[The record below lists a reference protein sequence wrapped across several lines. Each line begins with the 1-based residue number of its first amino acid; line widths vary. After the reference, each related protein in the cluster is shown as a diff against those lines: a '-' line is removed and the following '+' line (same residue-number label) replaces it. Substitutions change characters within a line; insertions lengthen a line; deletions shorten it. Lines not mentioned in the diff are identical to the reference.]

1 MDVIYL
7 DSLFGLNLLID
18 YCLVLASARVCGVVL
33 RRWRYALAALIG
45 ALYAALMVLP
55 GCGWLANGAMK
66 LALGAAM
73 ALIAFGGE
81 AHLARCT
88 VVFFAVS
95 AAFGGAVY
103 AASMLAGVSPG
114 SGALVTVSGR
124 VLALSFAACYAAVSL
139 VFRRRAKAADRE
151 VRTVTVTLAGRSV
164 TLKALRDSGND
175 LHDPVS
181 GLPAAVVERAAVL
194 PLFPALHALPDD
206 AVQTLEALSALPE
219 CTGRVVLL
227 PYRAVGVAGA
237 LLPAFRPDSVRI
249 DGMPEPMLLALSAQ
263 ALTSDGAFAM
273 VLPPKKLRRGFR
285 AKTTGKTTYAL
296 GGAAAAAA
304 RQRAGAVL
312 HRRERHHARPA
323 RPRGR
328 AAGYPGARRR
338 ERGGRFPAHRAQP
351 AAGGVHR
358 APV

>member
-18 YCLVLASARVCGVVL
+18 YCLVLVSARVCGVVL

-55 GCGWLANGAMK
+55 GFGWLANGMMK

-81 AHLARCT
+81 AHLVRCT

-114 SGALVTVSGR
+114 SGALVTVSG
-124 VLALSFAACYAAVSL
+124 AACYAAVSL
-139 VFRRRAKAADRE
+139 VFRRRARAADRE

-164 TLKALRDSGND
+164 TLRALRDSGND

-194 PLFPALHALPDD
+194 PLFPAVRALPDD
-206 AVQTLEALSALPE
+206 AVQALEALSALPE

-227 PYRAVGVAGA
+227 PYRAVGVTGA
-237 LLPAFRPDSVRI
+237 LLPAFRPDSVKI
-249 DGMPEPMLLALSAQ
+249 DGAAEPMLLALSAQ

-273 VLPPKKLRRGFR
+273 VLPPKS
-285 AKTTGKTTYAL
+285 
-296 GGAAAAAA
+296 
-304 RQRAGAVL
+304 
-312 HRRERHHARPA
+312 
-323 RPRGR
+323 
-328 AAGYPGARRR
+328 
-338 ERGGRFPAHRAQP
+338 
-351 AAGGVHR
+351 
-358 APV
+358 

>member
-33 RRWRYALAALIG
+33 HRWRYALAALIG

-81 AHLARCT
+81 AHLVRCT

-124 VLALSFAACYAAVSL
+124 VLALSFAACYAAVS
-139 VFRRRAKAADRE
+139 
-151 VRTVTVTLAGRSV
+151 
-164 TLKALRDSGND
+164 LKALRDSGND

-273 VLPPKKLRRGFR
+273 VLPPKN
-285 AKTTGKTTYAL
+285 
-296 GGAAAAAA
+296 
-304 RQRAGAVL
+304 
-312 HRRERHHARPA
+312 
-323 RPRGR
+323 
-328 AAGYPGARRR
+328 
-338 ERGGRFPAHRAQP
+338 
-351 AAGGVHR
+351 
-358 APV
+358 

>member
-18 YCLVLASARVCGVVL
+18 YCLVLVSARVCGVVL

-55 GCGWLANGAMK
+55 GFGWLANGMMK

-81 AHLARCT
+81 AHLVRCT

-139 VFRRRAKAADRE
+139 VFRRRARAADRE

-164 TLKALRDSGND
+164 TLRALRDSGND

-194 PLFPALHALPDD
+194 PLFPAVRALPD
-206 AVQTLEALSALPE
+206 
-219 CTGRVVLL
+219 G
-227 PYRAVGVAGA
+227 AGA
-237 LLPAFRPDSVRI
+237 
-249 DGMPEPMLLALSAQ
+249 
-263 ALTSDGAFAM
+263 
-273 VLPPKKLRRGFR
+273 
-285 AKTTGKTTYAL
+285 
-296 GGAAAAAA
+296 GGA
-304 RQRAGAVL
+304 QRAAGV
-312 HRRERHHARPA
+312 HRP
-323 RPRGR
+323 GR
-328 AAGYPGARRR
+328 AAAVSC
-338 ERGGRFPAHRAQP
+338 GGRDRRA
-351 AAGGVHR
+351 AAGIPAGQR
-358 APV
+358 ED

>member
-18 YCLVLASARVCGVVL
+18 YCLVLVSARVCGVVL

-55 GCGWLANGAMK
+55 GFGWLANGMMK

-81 AHLARCT
+81 AHLVRCT

-139 VFRRRAKAADRE
+139 VFRRRVRAADRE

-164 TLKALRDSGND
+164 TLRALRDSGND

-181 GLPAAVVERAAVL
+181 GLPAAVVERA
-194 PLFPALHALPDD
+194 
-206 AVQTLEALSALPE
+206 
-219 CTGRVVLL
+219 
-227 PYRAVGVAGA
+227 VGVTGA
-237 LLPAFRPDSVRI
+237 LLPAFRPDSVKI
-249 DGMPEPMLLALSAQ
+249 DGAAEPMLLALSAQ

-273 VLPPKKLRRGFR
+273 VLPPKS
-285 AKTTGKTTYAL
+285 
-296 GGAAAAAA
+296 
-304 RQRAGAVL
+304 
-312 HRRERHHARPA
+312 
-323 RPRGR
+323 
-328 AAGYPGARRR
+328 
-338 ERGGRFPAHRAQP
+338 
-351 AAGGVHR
+351 
-358 APV
+358 

>member
-18 YCLVLASARVCGVVL
+18 YCLVLVSARVCGVVL

-55 GCGWLANGAMK
+55 GFGWLANGMMK

-81 AHLARCT
+81 AHLVRCT

-139 VFRRRAKAADRE
+139 VFRRRARAADRE

-164 TLKALRDSGND
+164 TLRALRDSGND

-194 PLFPALHALPDD
+194 PLFPA
-206 AVQTLEALSALPE
+206 VSALPE

-227 PYRAVGVAGA
+227 PYRAVGVTGA
-237 LLPAFRPDSVRI
+237 LLPAFRPDSVKI
-249 DGMPEPMLLALSAQ
+249 DGAAEPMLLALSAQ

-273 VLPPKKLRRGFR
+273 VLPPKS
-285 AKTTGKTTYAL
+285 
-296 GGAAAAAA
+296 
-304 RQRAGAVL
+304 
-312 HRRERHHARPA
+312 
-323 RPRGR
+323 
-328 AAGYPGARRR
+328 
-338 ERGGRFPAHRAQP
+338 
-351 AAGGVHR
+351 
-358 APV
+358 

>member
-7 DSLFGLNLLID
+7 DRLFGLNLLLD
-18 YCLVLASARVCGVVL
+18 YCLMLASARVCGVVL
-33 RRWRYALAALIG
+33 HRGRYLLAALTG

-55 GCGWLANGAMK
+55 GCGWLATLAM
-66 LALGAAM
+66 LAFCAAM

-81 AHLARCT
+81 AHWARCA

-124 VLALSFAACYAAVSL
+124 VLVLSFAVCYAAVST
-139 VFRRRAKAADRE
+139 VFRRRAKTAARE
-151 VRTVTVTLAGRSV
+151 VRTVTVTLAGRSTTV
-164 TLKALRDSGND
+164 RALRDSGNG

-206 AVQTLEALSALPE
+206 AVQALTVLGALPE

-227 PYRAVGVAGA
+227 PYRAVGVTGA
-237 LLPAFRPDSVRI
+237 LLPAFRPDSVMI
-249 DGMPEPMLLALSAQ
+249 DGAAEPMLLALSAQ
-263 ALTSDGAFAM
+263 TLTSDGAFSM
-273 VLPPKKLRRGFR
+273 VLPPKS
-285 AKTTGKTTYAL
+285 
-296 GGAAAAAA
+296 
-304 RQRAGAVL
+304 
-312 HRRERHHARPA
+312 
-323 RPRGR
+323 
-328 AAGYPGARRR
+328 
-338 ERGGRFPAHRAQP
+338 
-351 AAGGVHR
+351 
-358 APV
+358 

>member
-1 MDVIYL
+1 
-7 DSLFGLNLLID
+7 
-18 YCLVLASARVCGVVL
+18 
-33 RRWRYALAALIG
+33 
-45 ALYAALMVLP
+45 
-55 GCGWLANGAMK
+55 
-66 LALGAAM
+66 
-73 ALIAFGGE
+73 
-81 AHLARCT
+81 
-88 VVFFAVS
+88 
-95 AAFGGAVY
+95 
-103 AASMLAGVSPG
+103 MLAGVSPG

-194 PLFPALHALPDD
+194 PMFPALHALPDD
-206 AVQTLEALSALPE
+206 AVQALEALSALPE

-249 DGMPEPMLLALSAQ
+249 DGAAEPMLLALSAQ

-273 VLPPKKLRRGFR
+273 VLPPKS
-285 AKTTGKTTYAL
+285 
-296 GGAAAAAA
+296 
-304 RQRAGAVL
+304 
-312 HRRERHHARPA
+312 
-323 RPRGR
+323 
-328 AAGYPGARRR
+328 
-338 ERGGRFPAHRAQP
+338 
-351 AAGGVHR
+351 
-358 APV
+358 

>member
-55 GCGWLANGAMK
+55 GCGWLANGTMK

-81 AHLARCT
+81 THLTRCT

-124 VLALSFAACYAAVSL
+124 VLALAFAACYAAVSL
-139 VFRRRAKAADRE
+139 VFRRRAKAANRE

-181 GLPAAVVERAAVL
+181 GLPAAVVERAAAL
-194 PLFPALHALPDD
+194 PLFPALH
-206 AVQTLEALSALPE
+206 ALPE

-273 VLPPKKLRRGFR
+273 VLPPKN
-285 AKTTGKTTYAL
+285 
-296 GGAAAAAA
+296 
-304 RQRAGAVL
+304 
-312 HRRERHHARPA
+312 
-323 RPRGR
+323 
-328 AAGYPGARRR
+328 
-338 ERGGRFPAHRAQP
+338 
-351 AAGGVHR
+351 
-358 APV
+358 